1 MTALIAPPTM
11 RFRFQESCLE
21 RVGEQ
26 VTNER
31 RSSDVPQ
38 FDVVA
43 IGASA
48 GGIEALHV
56 VVEALPVDFP
66 APVLIVQHMDPRH
79 RSMLAGLLAR
89 RCRLRVKQ
97 ATNGE
102 PIESGTVY
110 IAQPDA
116 HLLVRDGRLLL
127 TDTRQ
132 VHFSRPSIDMLFG
145 SVADAYGDR
154 AISVILSGSGVDGAD
169 GTRAVKAKGGT
180 TIAQSPATAAHA
192 GMPQAARATGCVDV
206 TLPLEEIGA
215 AIVNLVVPP
224 QRDDA

>member
-1 MTALIAPPTM
+1 VP
-11 RFRFQESCLE
+11 SD
-21 RVGEQ
+21 
-26 VTNER
+26 R
-31 RSSDVPQ
+31 RSRPLRRAAPQ

-48 GGIEALHV
+48 GGVEALHIL
-56 VVEALPVDFP
+56 VEALPVDFP
-66 APVLIVQHMDPRH
+66 ASVLIVQHMDPRH

-89 RCRLRVKQ
+89 RSRLRVKQ

-102 PIESGTVY
+102 AVEPGTVY

-116 HLLVRDGRLLL
+116 HLLVREGRLVL
-127 TDTRQ
+127 TDTKL
-132 VHFSRPSIDMLFG
+132 VHFSRPSIDLLFE

-169 GTRAVKAKGGT
+169 GTRAIKAKGGT
-180 TIAQSPATAAHA
+180 TIAQSPASAAHG

-206 TLPLEEIGA
+206 TLPLEEIGP
-215 AIVNLVVPP
+215 AIVNLVAPALG
-224 QRDDA
+224 DDV

>member
-1 MTALIAPPTM
+1 LPDDHRTKHP
-11 RFRFQESCLE
+11 
-21 RVGEQ
+21 RV
-26 VTNER
+26 T
-31 RSSDVPQ
+31 PQ

-48 GGIEALHV
+48 GGVEALHV
-56 VVEALPVDFP
+56 VVEALPIDFP
-66 APVLIVQHMDPRH
+66 AFVLIVQHMDPRH
-79 RSMLAGLLAR
+79 RSMLAGLLGR

-102 PIESGTVY
+102 PVEPGTVY

-116 HLLVRDGRLLL
+116 HLLVREGRLVL
-127 TDTRQ
+127 TDTKL
-132 VHFSRPSIDMLFG
+132 VHFSRPSIDLLFG

-154 AISVILSGSGVDGAD
+154 AIGVILSGSGVDGAD
-169 GTRAVKAKGGT
+169 GIRAIKAKGGT

-206 TLPLEEIGA
+206 TLPLDEIGP
-215 AIVNLVVPP
+215 AIVSLVTPS
-224 QRDDA
+224 QGDEE

>member
-1 MTALIAPPTM
+1 
-11 RFRFQESCLE
+11 
-21 RVGEQ
+21 VG
-26 VTNER
+26 NDR
-31 RSSDVPQ
+31 HSRSSKRAAPQ

-48 GGIEALHV
+48 GGVEALHV
-56 VVEALPVDFP
+56 LVEALPVDFL
-66 APVLIVQHMDPRH
+66 AAVLIVQHMDPRH

-102 PIESGTVY
+102 PVRPGTVY

-116 HLLVRDGRLLL
+116 HLLVREGRLVL
-127 TDTRQ
+127 TDTKL
-132 VHFSRPSIDMLFG
+132 VHFSRPSIDLLFE
-145 SVADAYGDR
+145 SVADSYGDR

-180 TIAQSPATAAHA
+180 TIVQSPASAAHG
-192 GMPQAARATGCVDV
+192 GMPRAARATGCVDV
-206 TLPLEEIGA
+206 TLPLEEIGP
-215 AIVNLVVPP
+215 AIVNLVMPGP
-224 QRDDA
+224 GDDE

>member
-1 MTALIAPPTM
+1 LVTID
-11 RFRFQESCLE
+11 E
-21 RVGEQ
+21 RGRWI
-26 VTNER
+26 R
-31 RSSDVPQ
+31 RATPQ

-48 GGIEALHV
+48 GGVEALHI

-66 APVLIVQHMDPRH
+66 AAVLVVQHMDPRH

-89 RCRLRVKQ
+89 RSRLRVKQ
-97 ATNGE
+97 ATHGE
-102 PIESGTVY
+102 VIEAGTVY

-116 HLLVRDGRLLL
+116 HLVVRDGRLLL
-127 TDTRQ
+127 TDTKH
-132 VHFSRPSIDMLFG
+132 VHFSRPSIDLLFE

-169 GTRAVKAKGGT
+169 GTRTIKAKGGT
-180 TIAQSPATAAHA
+180 TIAQSPSSAAHA

-206 TLPLEEIGA
+206 TLPLEEIGP
-215 AIVNLVVPP
+215 AIVNLVAAPGDEP
-224 QRDDA
+224 